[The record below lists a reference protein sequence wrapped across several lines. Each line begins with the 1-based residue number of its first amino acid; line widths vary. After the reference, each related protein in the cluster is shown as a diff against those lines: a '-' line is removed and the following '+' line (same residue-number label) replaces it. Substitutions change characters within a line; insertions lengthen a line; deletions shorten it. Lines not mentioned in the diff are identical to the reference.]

1 MTDREAERGMDRN
14 VVLAVER
21 RHRVAAGPLRRL
33 ARHVPRLPVLAS
45 VEARVELVAA
55 RPEVVRAGDQ
65 VQRVDRVD
73 GNLRLVVRERIVA
86 VELHVRRCLGN
97 AALQLRL
104 RSMLLIEAGALNR
117 TFAGHPFRK
126 VDLGARAPGD
136 TEGQDCKGTRPNQPS
151 MHYSPSSAPLGLT
164 EG

>member
-1 MTDREAERGMDRN
+1 MTELSYETMVHEG
-14 VVLAVER
+14 
-21 RHRVAAGPLRRL
+21 LRRN
-33 ARHVPRLPVLAS
+33 REQRLPDGSPIVSSPVTSTLIYGAHDAVL
-45 VEARVELVAA
+45 VDPPFTR
-55 RPEVVRAGDQ
+55 DQ
-65 VQRVDRVD
+65 VQRVARVD

-136 TEGQDCKGTRPNQPS
+136 TEGQDCKGTRQNQPS